1 MTLFALRQTDSVKI
15 AIAGDSTVQDYPLDH
30 PNHQRGWGQLLP
42 LYVDEKRV
50 KITNFAAGGRSTKT
64 FKGEGRW
71 AKLLASH
78 PDYVYIQFGH
88 NDSHAKEKPEATD
101 AATDY
106 TAYLREL
113 VQTARAQNAKPI
125 LVTPMHRALWSK
137 TDPAHL
143 TTELLPYAEATRA
156 VARDLRVP
164 LVDLYAR
171 SAAAFEDLGLE
182 KIRPLL
188 ARNGDDRTH
197 FTEAGAKLLAGFVAQ
212 ETVRVVP
219 ELRPY
224 FRPPAVPAALDVAH
238 KP

>member
-1 MTLFALRQTDSVKI
+1 MTLFAPLHQAEDKHIKI
-15 AIAGDSTVQDYPLDH
+15 AIAGDSTVSDTTPGE
-30 PNHQRGWGQLLP
+30 PNPQPGWGQLLP
-42 LYVDEKRV
+42 VYVDEKRV
-50 KITNFAAGGRSTKT
+50 KITNFAKAGRSTKT
-64 FKGEGRW
+64 FKSEGRW
-71 AKLLASH
+71 AKLLAIK

-106 TAYLREL
+106 TVYLREF
-113 VQTARAQNAKPI
+113 VQTARAQNSKPI

-143 TTELLPYAEATRA
+143 TNELLPYAEATRR
-156 VARDLRVP
+156 VARELNVP

-171 SAAAFEDLGLE
+171 SETAFESMGLE
-182 KIRPLL
+182 KVRPLL

-197 FTEAGAKLLAGFVAQ
+197 FTEAGAKLFAGYVAQ

-219 ELRPY
+219 ELRSL
-224 FRPPAVPAALDVAH
+224 FRPPA
-238 KP
+238 